1 MSGLRIDYIGATWC
15 KVCVDVKPAI
25 EKLSKDFTVACNF
38 LDLDTM
44 ENNEHI
50 TKVPTVIVYDGDK
63 VIHTIITKHVDSL
76 KTVLTERKGVV
87 ISDYF

>member
-1 MSGLRIDYIGATWC
+1 MSGIRIEYIGASWC

-25 EKLSKDFTVACNF
+25 EKMSKDFAVVCNIM
-38 LDLDTM
+38 DLDTM

-63 VIHTIITKHVDSL
+63 VINTIITKHVDSL
-76 KTVLTERKGVV
+76 KTVLMEHKTVV
-87 ISDYF
+87 ISDDF

>member
-1 MSGLRIDYIGATWC
+1 MSTIRIDYVGAKWC

-25 EKLSKDFTVACNF
+25 EKLSKDFAVVCTI
-38 LDLDTM
+38 LDLDDM

-50 TKVPTVIVYDGDK
+50 TKVPTVIVYDGDNI
-63 VIHTIITKHVDSL
+63 IHTIVTKHADSL

-87 ISDYF
+87 ISDDF